1 MIEVFRHNMYTNLKL
16 SYKCI
21 NLRVKISCNI
31 CTIEKPSLLFKYS
44 ISQRKKFKR
53 DHHLCHEKITI
64 HMVLKEAK
72 DKIKWED

>member
-21 NLRVKISCNI
+21 DLRVKISCI
-31 CTIEKPSLLFKYS
+31 FYTIEKPGLMSKYS

-53 DHHLCHEKITI
+53 DRHLCHEIISI

-72 DKIKWED
+72 DKIKWVD